1 LIVLRVYDILDN
13 SEVQCSV
20 RYCWYDYDASERIE
34 IAEAEA
40 RGLEVKY
47 LYIEDGELWIEVDRE
62 VSE

>member
-1 LIVLRVYDILDN
+1 MLRVYDILDN

-20 RYCWYDYDASERIE
+20 HYCWYDYDSFERIE
-34 IAEAEA
+34 IGEAEA